1 MFTASGFTSDNEFN
15 KSLWHANDL
24 SYTQHIVI
32 IVNVPVGNLPY
43 LDLDFVSIERLLG
56 QPGCVIRL
64 AFDRWALMS
73 CCRDTIY
80 ELTLDDTSPS
90 VKFVGPWESSSGV
103 SSAYQGTLH
112 STQSANAGASFSFQG
127 CSIVRHVLLSLREF
141 FNMVEGSR
149 SFMVNML
156 MCRTRLS

>member
-1 MFTASGFTSDNEFN
+1 MFTASGFTFDNEFN

-24 SYTQHIVI
+24 PYAEHTVTLS
-32 IVNVPVGNLPY
+32 NVPVGNLAY

-64 AFDRWALMS
+64 AFDRWGLMGADVA

-80 ELTLDDTSPS
+80 ELTLDDTSPFIS
-90 VKFVGPWESSSGV
+90 FVGTWEASSGV

-112 STQSANAGASFSFQG
+112 TTQTANAQVFFSFQG
-127 CSIVRHVLLSLREF
+127 CSIVRHILLSLREF
-141 FNMVEGSR
+141 YNTSEVLGALR
-149 SFMVNML
+149 SI
-156 MCRTRLS
+156 C